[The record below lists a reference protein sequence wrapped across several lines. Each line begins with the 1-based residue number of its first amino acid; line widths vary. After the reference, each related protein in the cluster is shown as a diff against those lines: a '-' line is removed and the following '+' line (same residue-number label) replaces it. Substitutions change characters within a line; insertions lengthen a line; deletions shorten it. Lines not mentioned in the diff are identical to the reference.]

1 MAEGMA
7 VGTEGE
13 ATAEEVMAVEAMAVS
28 NTLSSYIRSAKFDNN
43 VFQAEETTVV
53 VVTVE
58 ADMVEEAMEWILR

>member
-1 MAEGMA
+1 MAEEVMA
-7 VGTEGE
+7 V
-13 ATAEEVMAVEAMAVS
+13 EVMAVEAMAVS

-43 VFQAEETTVV
+43 AFQAEETTVV